1 MPKLKLGTVIP
12 TEQEDAEISAGI
24 AADGDARE
32 LDATWFKE
40 AQPASDVL
48 PRIIGT
54 ETADVMLRRRGRKPG
69 INNKVATNIRFDN
82 DLLDAFKATG
92 DGWQTRMNDALRD
105 WAQQH
110 RMLPR

>member
-1 MPKLKLGTVIP
+1 MPKLKSGTVIP
-12 TEQEDAEISAGI
+12 TEQEDAAISAGI
-24 AADGDARE
+24 AADEAARE
-32 LDATWFKE
+32 LDAAWFEE
-40 AQPASDVL
+40 AQPASKVL
-48 PRIIGT
+48 PRIVGA
-54 ETADVMLRRRGRKPG
+54 EAADVMLRRRGRKPG

-105 WAQQH
+105 WARQH